1 MRGSSGRGYRR
12 TVFGVFATGV
22 MAMLFLWARTGY
34 LAASH
39 ADANP
44 TARFVETFDTYTYA
58 DGARTTAWWDRSQ
71 GRLTLRP
78 ADAGNVRRVPALA
91 PLGAGGM
98 QVVWVE
104 DRGDGAFIW
113 SQRLDGYGNR
123 LEDEDRQLFP
133 WAGSRW
139 QTALGERVLSLATIS
154 DDEWFLLWSDDN
166 GVWAFRQGRGA
177 KGQDGLAIHLS
188 DSANVP
194 VQVRCR
200 QALCAVLWQEEAA
213 SQVWIFAETMTPLA
227 AKAFPGKA
235 LLSWSNSGDVWL
247 AWQDAGEFVV
257 QRFDNMLVPREEP
270 PAKYAGESTALA
282 DVAAYEDTLLLLG
295 LHPTRLI
302 QMRPSAPA
310 IELAEYPLA
319 SSARLLATSEEIVLV
334 LQTTEDTALWL
345 ERYYP
350 LTSSRL
356 LRLGLPGAEPVL
368 GEVALTS
375 QGMVA
380 LAWSEGNHV
389 FVRKWIQSGWS
400 PWRHEVTPAY
410 AATDGWVVWEGL
422 AHSLEVNP
430 PQTAVSA
437 VTLEAEMQLAGGS
450 VQFFVSNQG
459 PKLWQ
464 AITPGTEVSFA
475 TPGTRLRWYARLR
488 RSAWGT
494 APEIERVNL
503 IYQYQYVRY
512 WPQVTR

>member
-1 MRGSSGRGYRR
+1 MRGSSGWGDRPG
-12 TVFGVFATGV
+12 GVVTFVAGV
-22 MAMLFLWARTGY
+22 MMLLLWALTGQRVFSQD
-34 LAASH
+34 A
-39 ADANP
+39 ANP
-44 TARFVETFDTYTYA
+44 TARYIETFTTYAHA

-71 GRLTLRP
+71 GHLTLRP
-78 ADAGNVRRVPALA
+78 PDVGNVRRVPVLA
-91 PLGAGGM
+91 PLGDGGM

-139 QTALGERVLSLATIS
+139 QTALGERALSLATIS
-154 DDEWFLLWSDDN
+154 DDEWFLLWSDDD

-177 KGQDGLAIHLS
+177 TGQDGLVTHLA
-188 DSANVP
+188 DFANAP
-194 VQVRCR
+194 VQVRCW
-200 QALCAVLWQEEAA
+200 QALCAVLWQEEAS
-213 SQVWIFAETMTPLA
+213 SQVRVFDGTMTPLA
-227 AKAFPGKA
+227 RKQLLGKA
-235 LLSWSNSGDVWL
+235 LVSWTDEGEVWL
-247 AWQDAGEFVV
+247 AWQEDGGFVA
-257 QRFDNMLVPREEP
+257 QRFDKMLVPRDQLSP
-270 PAKYAGESTALA
+270 KYPSSSTAIA
-282 DVAAYEDTLLLLG
+282 DIVAYNDTLLLLS
-295 LHPTRLI
+295 LDPTRLI
-302 QMRPSAPA
+302 QMYSTAPA
-310 IELAEYPLA
+310 IELAEYPQA
-319 SSARLLATSEEIVLV
+319 SAARLLASAEDVVLV
-334 LQTTEDTALWL
+334 LQTTADTALWL

-375 QGMVA
+375 RGMVA
-380 LAWSEGNHV
+380 VVWREGKHV
-389 FVRKWIQSGWS
+389 FARKWMQSGWS

-410 AATDGWVVWEGL
+410 AATDGWVAWEGL

-437 VTLEAEMQLAGGS
+437 VTLEADTQLAGGS

-459 PKLWQ
+459 PKLWK
-464 AITPGTEVSFA
+464 AITPGTEVTFA

-494 APEIERVNL
+494 APQIERVSL
-503 IYQYQYVRY
+503 VYQYQYVRY
-512 WPQVTR
+512 WPRINR